1 MEDFYKPIPT
11 PEPVEWL
18 VSKIFGDAKYQK
30 QWANEIAVAKDME
43 RLQVMKFLESIEKQK
58 IKNNG

>member
-18 VSKIFGDAKYQK
+18 VSKIFGDAKHQK
-30 QWANEIAVAKDME
+30 QWVNEIAVAKDME
-43 RLQVMKFLESIEKQK
+43 RLQVMKFLEYIEKHK